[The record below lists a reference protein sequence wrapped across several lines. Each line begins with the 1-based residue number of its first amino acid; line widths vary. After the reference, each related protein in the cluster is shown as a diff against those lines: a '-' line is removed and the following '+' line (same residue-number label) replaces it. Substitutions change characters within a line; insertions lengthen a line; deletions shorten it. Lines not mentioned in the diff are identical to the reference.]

1 MDGYYSPEEKKTGR
15 FWWLAFSVINT
26 FSFQFLAGNVIIL
39 FIIRLGASKT
49 MVGIV
54 SSFFYISYFIMPLGR
69 ILSLRLGMA
78 RAFTLAW
85 MVRYI
90 AISPILITPFIAMSD
105 KPGSLDTALWI
116 VVCGYLGFQMFRG
129 AGLVSYSPLL
139 TEISMGE
146 DRGSY
151 LSLSRILTDIA
162 ILLGSLIVA
171 FFIGEQAPL
180 GRYMISFA
188 IGIGLGYL
196 GVFTLSRLPEIKRP
210 EGHRDQGLMY
220 SLKSVFRDRKFRRYF
235 LTLFTVGF
243 VGGILRPFILVYA
256 KDVYA
261 LSDKNVLLL
270 TVAGSLG
277 AISMGFISRKFL
289 DRLGAKP
296 MLMIWIIL
304 MILSSATI
312 IFVPYIGSWFSWI
325 FLIVIFYAST
335 MGLNGSDNTTQL
347 YFFSMIEPEQQLN
360 FGILQFLATGISGT
374 AGATLA
380 GVFLDY
386 LQNPAGVD
394 PLQSHVYLFSIL
406 TILLALALFFAAGM
420 ERLGAKS
427 LRQSLSELFRLRERT
442 RGMG

>member
-1 MDGYYSPEEKKTGR
+1 MNGYYSPEEKKSGR

-49 MVGIV
+49 MVGLV
-54 SSFFYISYFIMPLGR
+54 SSFFHISYFIMPLGR
-69 ILSLRLGMA
+69 LLSGKIGMA
-78 RAFTLAW
+78 KAFTLAW

-90 AISPILITPFIAMSD
+90 AISPILMAPFIAMSGR
-105 KPGSLDTALWI
+105 PGSIHTALWI
-116 VVCGYLGFQMFRG
+116 VVWGYLGFQMLRG

-139 TEISMGE
+139 TEISRGE

-151 LSLSRILTDIA
+151 LSLSRILTDAA
-162 ILLGSLIVA
+162 ILAGSVIVA
-171 FFIGEQAPL
+171 FFMGDDAPL
-180 GRYMISFA
+180 ERYMVSFA
-188 IGIGLGYL
+188 IGIGLGYI
-196 GVFTLSRLPEIKRP
+196 GVYTLSRLPEIKRP
-210 EGHRDQGLMY
+210 EGHHDQELLTC
-220 SLKSVFRDRKFRRYF
+220 LKSAVGEVKFRRYF
-235 LTLFTVGF
+235 LTLLTVGF
-243 VGGILRPFILVYA
+243 VGGTLRPFILVYA
-256 KDVYA
+256 KDVYS
-261 LSDKNVLLL
+261 LSDKHILLL

-304 MILSSATI
+304 MTGSSVTI
-312 IFVPYIGSWFSWI
+312 VFVPVLGNWLSWM
-325 FLIVIFYAST
+325 FLITLFYLST

-374 AGATLA
+374 AGATSA
-380 GVFLDY
+380 GVLLDFL
-386 LQNPAGVD
+386 QGPAGMD
-394 PLQSHVYLFSIL
+394 PRVSHAWLFGGL
-406 TILLALALFFAAGM
+406 AVLLVVSFFFAAGM

-427 LRQSLSELFRLRERT
+427 LRQSLSELFGLRERT